1 MGESRSDADLIRA
14 SLEDP
19 EQFAP
24 VFERHYRA
32 VYAYLAR
39 RVGPDA
45 GADLASEAFV
55 VAFRK
60 RATFRSEAKSA
71 APWLMGIAANLA
83 RRHARSARRGR
94 RAVRRLSGADV
105 VAWDEDAEP
114 RLDAERLRGALTE
127 AISGLRSQ
135 DREILLLYALSDLSY
150 PEIAEALGIPPGTV
164 RSRMFRM
171 RRVIRNHMEHIG
183 QVHVEAIRL
192 PEDHDEPT

>member
-19 EQFAP
+19 EEFAP

-39 RVGPDA
+39 RVGSDA
-45 GADLASEAFV
+45 GADLASEVFV

-60 RATFRSEAKSA
+60 RATFRPEARSA

-83 RRHARSARRGR
+83 RRHARTTRRGR
-94 RAVRRLSGADV
+94 RAVSRMRGADV
-105 VAWDEDAEP
+105 VAWDEEAEP
-114 RLDAERLRGALTE
+114 RLDAERLRGALTD
-127 AISGLRSQ
+127 AISRLRSQ
-135 DREILLLYALSDLSY
+135 DREILLLYALSDLTY
-150 PEIAEALGIPPGTV
+150 PEIAEALRIPPGTV

-171 RRVIRNHMEHIG
+171 RRVIRNHMEHFG